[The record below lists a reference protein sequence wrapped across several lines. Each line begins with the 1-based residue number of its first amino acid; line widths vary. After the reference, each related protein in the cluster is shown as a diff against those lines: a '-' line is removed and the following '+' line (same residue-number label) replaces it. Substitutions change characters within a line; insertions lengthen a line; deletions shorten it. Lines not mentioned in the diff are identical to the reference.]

1 MKSSMKKSVVA
12 LSVLIGMPLLGCAT
26 QPQQNPNR
34 QVSSDGREYKEGK
47 PQPACAEHEVRS
59 EVDGS
64 CERVQKVDRPFR
76 RGGK

>member
-1 MKSSMKKSVVA
+1 MKSSMKKAVVA

-26 QPQQNPNR
+26 QSQQVSNR
-34 QVSSDGREYKEGK
+34 QVSSDGREYKDGK
-47 PQPACAEHEVRS
+47 ALPVCTEHEERS
-59 EVDGS
+59 EIDGS